1 MGRAWL
7 HARSGVVIGGI
18 KNFVRVDDGWATA
31 GQPSEAELADVA
43 AAGFEVVVNL
53 GFLDPRYCLPD
64 EAGTVR
70 ALGLAYHHLPVDFGA
85 PALESF
91 EQFRR
96 LMHTL
101 RGRRT
106 FVHCAANY
114 RATCFTALYGE
125 CELGWTRE
133 QADAF
138 VARVWEPN
146 DNWRAFMAGVRATI
160 APANGGTPA

>member
-1 MGRAWL
+1 MA
-7 HARSGVVIGGI
+7 IGGI

-31 GQPSEAELADVA
+31 GQPSEAELAEVA

-53 GFLDPRYCLPD
+53 GLLDPRYCLTD
-64 EAGTVR
+64 EAGTAR
-70 ALGLAYHHLPVDFGA
+70 EFGLAYHHLPVDFGA
-85 PALESF
+85 PALGSF

-96 LMHTL
+96 LMRDL

-114 RATCFTALYGE
+114 RVACFTALYGE

-146 DNWRAFMAGVRATI
+146 DNWRAFMAEVRATI
-160 APANGGTPA
+160 GPANGGTPA